1 MNRKIRF
8 AAAALAAVVTLGT
21 VAGNTVYAADS
32 VSITNVSYDPTREL
46 YEQYNKIFQEH
57 WKEKTGQDVDITQ
70 SHGGSG
76 KQAIEVA
83 NGLEADVVTLALEY
97 DVDAIQNAG
106 LIDDGWIDEFPDD
119 SSPYTSTIVFL
130 VRKGNP
136 KGIKDWDDLV
146 KDGVGVITPNP
157 KTSGG
162 ARWNYLAA
170 WAYAKDK
177 FNGDEDQIK
186 DFIKKLYQN
195 VLVLDS
201 GARGATTSF
210 VENGQGDV
218 LIAWENEAYLSVKD
232 YPDDYEIITPSIS
245 ILAQPSVA
253 VVDTVVDEVVCDGEK
268 IAFMAVE
275 HLIELGH
282 TNIGYIGECHNEARY
297 RGFVEALYDHHLEL
311 DPDFVIET
319 NQTEAKGY
327 EAMEKLLA
335 MPDYPTGIYCAND
348 ITAVG
353 VLKLLSRRKN
363 IYMPSV
369 IASDDIEQAQFTTP
383 MLTTVHLPK
392 EDMGKFALWLLM
404 DRINNGHKAVTRMEL
419 ECKLMV
425 RSSCTSAQENGWS
438 DYCI

>member
-76 KQAIEVA
+76 KQALEVA

-170 WAYAKDK
+170 WAYANDK

>member
-76 KQAIEVA
+76 KQALEVA

-392 EDMGKFALWLLM
+392 EDMGKFALWLLL

>member
-76 KQAIEVA
+76 KQALEVA

-195 VLVLDS
+195 ALVLDS

-392 EDMGKFALWLLM
+392 EDMGKFALWLLL